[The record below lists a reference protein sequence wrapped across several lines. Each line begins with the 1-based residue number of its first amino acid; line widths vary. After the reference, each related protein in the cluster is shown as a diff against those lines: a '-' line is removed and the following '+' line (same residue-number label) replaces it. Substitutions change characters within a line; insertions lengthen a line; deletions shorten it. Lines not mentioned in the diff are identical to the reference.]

1 MATRQ
6 RPLSPHL
13 QVYRWQI
20 QMATSIVHRAT
31 GIILGL
37 GALLIAA
44 ALLAMATGPE
54 AWDCVRGLASSWFGV
69 AFLVAFNGVEVPVQH
84 RGDPPDMFE
93 DQIPV
98 VLEGKWDSSS
108 AVPVFDSDYM
118 LVKHGETYVAE
129 NSDRLQ
135 EAEEGG
141 AEPVTQPAE
150 VP

>member
-31 GIILGL
+31 GIILSL

-54 AWDCVRGLASSWFGV
+54 AWGYVRGLAGSWAGLIFLFGWTW
-69 AFLVAFNGVEVPVQH
+69 AFAFHLLNGIRHLVQDAGFGFSIPAFVRNGWLSVI
-84 RGDPPDMFE
+84 GSL
-93 DQIPV
+93 
-98 VLEGKWDSSS
+98 VLTGAIWGAIAS
-108 AVPVFDSDYM
+108 
-118 LVKHGETYVAE
+118 HGGW
-129 NSDRLQ
+129 L
-135 EAEEGG
+135 
-141 AEPVTQPAE
+141 
-150 VP
+150 